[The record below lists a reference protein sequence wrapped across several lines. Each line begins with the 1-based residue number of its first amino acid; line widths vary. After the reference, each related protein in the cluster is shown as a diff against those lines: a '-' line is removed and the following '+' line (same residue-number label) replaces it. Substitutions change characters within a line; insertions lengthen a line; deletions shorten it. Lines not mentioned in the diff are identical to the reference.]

1 MADTGRRARLGGSTL
16 LWLSLALLAAA
27 IGVARVSSMAMDDD
41 NIWLAYAAIPPSS
54 EAKALEQALLAYVA
68 SIQECF
74 SSAYRLALRERYTG
88 NYAGYLAVINLVY
101 SAVRAVG
108 SDGILGLVSAFAA
121 AKLVVYG
128 AFIGLILWAA
138 ARIRDAEL
146 NSAVALGFAALA
158 AADILAHSGLIP
170 IFWIVELTS
179 PVEALPK
186 IAYSFILSSEAH
198 SLFGLTPRNA
208 ALALFA
214 AAMVLRWRGMPF
226 SASVAILLTGIMHQT
241 YGGIS
246 LFLFSV
252 LTAVAKPEMLERRPA
267 QLVLVL
273 SAVIYALR
281 ERYFVAG
288 LGLQVLLV
296 AALVLTA
303 AIAFAVVKSDGYRNL
318 RRKLLGRAVDQEI
331 IVDAAMS
338 LAVCSCVTL
347 IALAAAQ
354 NADPVTAFY
363 FWADLVM
370 RIWSFARFPVFV
382 AGALVLIRLVRTWS
396 VRPQPF
402 IAALA
407 LLLTGA
413 ALTQMTNIPVGRGAK
428 DIADVIAG
436 ESRSPGLR
444 LPADE
449 AAVYAHLTLV
459 SIGHE
464 SFDEVRRQFA
474 QPVTCSAQVNPGKN

>member
-1 MADTGRRARLGGSTL
+1 MADTGRRLRPGGSTL
-16 LWLSLALLAAA
+16 VWLSLALLVAV
-27 IGVARVSSMAMDDD
+27 IGVARVSSIVMDDD

-54 EAKALEQALLAYVA
+54 DAKALEQALLAYVA

-88 NYAGYLAVINLVY
+88 NYAGYLAVTNLVY
-101 SAVRAVG
+101 SGVRAVG
-108 SDGILGLVSAFAA
+108 SDGIFGLISAFAA

-128 AFIGLILWAA
+128 ASIGLIFWAA
-138 ARIRDAEL
+138 AKVRDAEL
-146 NSAVALGFAALA
+146 NSALALSLAALA
-158 AADILAHSGLIP
+158 AVDILAHSGLIP
-170 IFWIVELTS
+170 VFWIVELTS
-179 PVEALPK
+179 PLEALSK
-186 IAYSFILSSEAH
+186 TAYSFVIFSEAH

-214 AAMVLRWRGMPF
+214 AAMVFRWRGMPF
-226 SASVAILLTGIMHQT
+226 SASIAILLTGIMHQT

-252 LTAVAKPEMLERRPA
+252 LTAVAKPEMLERRPV
-267 QLVLVL
+267 QLVLII
-273 SAVIYALR
+273 SAIIYALR

-288 LGLQVLLV
+288 LGLQISLV
-296 AALVLTA
+296 AALVLMA

-318 RRKLLGRAVDQEI
+318 RRKLLGRAADQEI
-331 IVDAAMS
+331 IVDAALS
-338 LAVCSCVTL
+338 VLICTCVTL

-382 AGALVLIRLVRTWS
+382 AGALLLLRLVRPMS

-402 IAALA
+402 IAGIAV
-407 LLLTGA
+407 LLSAG
-413 ALTQMTNIPVGRGAK
+413 ALTQLTDDPAGRGAK
-428 DIADVIAG
+428 EITGVIAG
-436 ESRSPGLR
+436 ERSNPGLR

-459 SIGHE
+459 SIGQE
-464 SFDEVRRQFA
+464 PLDEARRQFA
-474 QPVTCSAQVNPGKN
+474 QPVTCSAQVNPGKI

>member
-1 MADTGRRARLGGSTL
+1 MADTGRRVRLGGSTL
-16 LWLSLALLAAA
+16 VWLTLALLAAA
-27 IGVARVSSMAMDDD
+27 IGVARVSSIAMDDD

-54 EAKALEQALLAYVA
+54 EAKALEQALLAYVT

-88 NYAGYLAVINLVY
+88 NYAGYLAVTNVAY

-128 AFIGLILWAA
+128 VFIGLILWAA

-146 NSAVALGFAALA
+146 NSAVALGLVALA
-158 AADILAHSGLIP
+158 AVDILAHSSLIP
-170 IFWIVELTS
+170 IFWIVELT
-179 PVEALPK
+179 PPFEALPK
-186 IAYSFILSSEAH
+186 IAYSFVISSEAH

-214 AAMVLRWRGMPF
+214 AAMVFRWSGKPL

-252 LTAVAKPEMLERRPA
+252 LTAVAKPDMLERRPT
-267 QLVLVL
+267 QLVLIV
-273 SAVIYALR
+273 SAIIYALR

-288 LGLQVLLV
+288 LGLQLLLV
-296 AALVLTA
+296 AALVLMA
-303 AIAFAVVKSDGYRNL
+303 AIAFVVVKSDGYRNL
-318 RRKLLGRAVDQEI
+318 RRKLLGRAADQEI
-331 IVDAAMS
+331 IVDAAVS
-338 LAVCSCVTL
+338 VIICTCVTL

-354 NADPVTAFY
+354 RSDPVTAFY

-382 AGALVLIRLVRTWS
+382 AVTLLFIRLISRRS

-402 IAALA
+402 IAGMAV
-407 LLLTGA
+407 LLTGA
-413 ALTQMTNIPVGRGAK
+413 ALTQISNIPVGRGAK
-428 DIADVIAG
+428 EITDAIAG
-436 ESRSPGLR
+436 ERRNPGLR
-444 LPADE
+444 FPADE

-464 SFDEVRRQFA
+464 SLDEARRQFA
-474 QPVTCSAQVNPGKN
+474 QPVICSAHANPGKS

>member
-1 MADTGRRARLGGSTL
+1 MADTGRRVRVGGSTL
-16 LWLSLALLAAA
+16 VWLSLALLIAA
-27 IGVARVSSMAMDDD
+27 IGVARVSSMVMDDD

-54 EAKALEQALLAYVA
+54 EAKALEQALLAHVA

-88 NYAGYLAVINLVY
+88 NYAGYLAVTNVVY
-101 SAVRAVG
+101 SAVRALG

-146 NSAVALGFAALA
+146 NSAVALGLAALA

-179 PVEALPK
+179 PLEALPK
-186 IAYSFILSSEAH
+186 IAYSFVIFSEAH

-214 AAMVLRWRGMPF
+214 AAMVFRWRGMPI

-252 LTAVAKPEMLERRPA
+252 LTAVAKPDMLDRRPA
-267 QLVLVL
+267 QLVLIL
-273 SAVIYALR
+273 SAIIYALR

-288 LGLQVLLV
+288 LGLQLLLV
-296 AALVLTA
+296 AALVLMA
-303 AIAFAVVKSDGYRNL
+303 AIAFAMVKSDGYRSL
-318 RRKLLGRAVDQEI
+318 RRKLLGRAADQEI
-331 IVDAAMS
+331 IVDAALS
-338 LAVCSCVTL
+338 VAICTCVTL
-347 IALAAAQ
+347 IALAAAK

-382 AGALVLIRLVRTWS
+382 AGALLLIRLFSRTS
-396 VRPQPF
+396 VPPQPF
-402 IAALA
+402 IAAMA
-407 LLLTGA
+407 VLLTVG
-413 ALTQMTNIPVGRGAK
+413 ALTQITSNPVGRGAK
-428 DIADVIAG
+428 DIANAIAG
-436 ESRSPGLR
+436 ERSNPGLR
-444 LPADE
+444 FPADE

-464 SFDEVRRQFA
+464 SLDEVRRQFA
-474 QPVTCSAQVNPGKN
+474 QPVICSAQVNPGKS